1 VKTNDIT
8 TGFFLVR
15 KRILENVHFT
25 TNGHQFLLELLV
37 KSNYKIAKEIPI
49 KFQNRIRGKSNLD
62 STDIRNFI
70 SSIIELRKFQK
81 NK

>member
-1 VKTNDIT
+1 MSKMR
-8 TGFFLVR
+8 LVLGT
-15 KRILENVHFT
+15 KFAKFWTQNLNNQV
-25 TNGHQFLLELLV
+25 L
-37 KSNYKIAKEIPI
+37 KEIPI

-70 SSIIELRKFQK
+70 SSVIELRKFKK